1 MGLRAPRWG
10 LGGRRCTGAGG
21 PPVRTVPSGP
31 AGLVV
36 GHSPTTFLESG
47 LWEQGVLSASG
58 AAPGWWE
65 PQFTEVGVL
74 GVQHCLLTLGLSP
87 NLWGGW
93 WTK

>member
-1 MGLRAPRWG
+1 MH
-10 LGGRRCTGAGG
+10 LGAKEG
-21 PPVRTVPSGP
+21 
-31 AGLVV
+31 
-36 GHSPTTFLESG
+36 
-47 LWEQGVLSASG
+47 G
-58 AAPGWWE
+58 AAETFPCVPVTTPLGISCHTHSLHCDSLGCFVPAVLWQHPGWWE